1 LKTTTDDRADELLM
15 TGFGQKLSSESLKM
29 IKNTC
34 KTSSK
39 TFGFNFGTDSWLQ
52 KKLKIVDF
60 LLNNTDC

>member
-1 LKTTTDDRADELLM
+1 LKTTTDDRADDMLM

-39 TFGFNFGTDSWLQ
+39 TFGFNFGTDSWPA
-52 KKLKIVDF
+52 KKS
-60 LLNNTDC
+60 

>member
-1 LKTTTDDRADELLM
+1 MTGLMTLLM

-39 TFGFNFGTDSWLQ
+39 TFGFNFGTDSWPVKRVENCQFFARQHRLQ
-52 KKLKIVDF
+52 
-60 LLNNTDC
+60 N